1 MAILVRVPVPILED
15 LVEAAISKQGNIYRA
30 ELAKLI
36 GASKESLDGKTSLYL
51 ISLMKLCGFAE
62 ADMAN
67 VLRKSKIVNQR
78 GAVTHDISAGDELKG
93 VIDNALEGFQ
103 LLISESFKPIEH
115 EKEDLINWARMYSLW
130 PVNITTACCSAEF
143 GAASGARHDLER
155 FGVLPIG
162 SLRQS
167 DLIVIEGTIT
177 KKMAKRLRMI
187 YDQMALPRYVIAMGD
202 CAMSGGLFHD
212 SYSIVNGAHE
222 FVPVDVYVPGCPP
235 RPEALEQAIIML
247 QEKIRRSKVYEQG

>member
-1 MAILVRVPVPILED
+1 MSAQRTAQEEDPVATLAEGLSIWVGKLSD
-15 LVEAAISKQGNIYRA
+15 LVKKVVDTGPIR
-30 ELAKLI
+30 
-36 GASKESLDGKTSLYL
+36 
-51 ISLMKLCGFAE
+51 
-62 ADMAN
+62 N
-67 VLRKSKIVNQR
+67 V
-78 GAVTHDISAGDELKG
+78 
-93 VIDNALEGFQ
+93 
-103 LLISESFKPIEH
+103 
-115 EKEDLINWARMYSLW
+115 INWARMYSLW

-212 SYSIVNGAHE
+212 SYSIVNGAQE

>member
-1 MAILVRVPVPILED
+1 MSAQKPVQSDDPI
-15 LVEAAISKQGNIYRA
+15 
-30 ELAKLI
+30 ELLADSMNVWVGKL
-36 GASKESLDGKTSLYL
+36 SD
-51 ISLMKLCGFAE
+51 
-62 ADMAN
+62 
-67 VLRKSKIVNQR
+67 IV
-78 GAVTHDISAGDELKG
+78 HK
-93 VIDNALEGFQ
+93 VIDTE
-103 LLISESFKPIEH
+103 PIRNV
-115 EKEDLINWARMYSLW
+115 INWARMYSLW

-167 DLIVIEGTIT
+167 DLIV
-177 KKMAKRLRMI
+177 
-187 YDQMALPRYVIAMGD
+187 
-202 CAMSGGLFHD
+202 
-212 SYSIVNGAHE
+212 NGAHE

>member
-1 MAILVRVPVPILED
+1 
-15 LVEAAISKQGNIYRA
+15 
-30 ELAKLI
+30 
-36 GASKESLDGKTSLYL
+36 
-51 ISLMKLCGFAE
+51 
-62 ADMAN
+62 
-67 VLRKSKIVNQR
+67 
-78 GAVTHDISAGDELKG
+78 
-93 VIDNALEGFQ
+93 
-103 LLISESFKPIEH
+103 
-115 EKEDLINWARMYSLW
+115 MYSLW

-202 CAMSGGLFHD
+202 C
-212 SYSIVNGAHE
+212 
-222 FVPVDVYVPGCPP
+222 PVDVYVPGCPP

>member
-1 MAILVRVPVPILED
+1 MECEGGVLFFFSSRRRHTRFDCDWSFRRVLFR
-15 LVEAAISKQGNIYRA
+15 S
-30 ELAKLI
+30 
-36 GASKESLDGKTSLYL
+36 
-51 ISLMKLCGFAE
+51 
-62 ADMAN
+62 
-67 VLRKSKIVNQR
+67 
-78 GAVTHDISAGDELKG
+78 
-93 VIDNALEGFQ
+93 
-103 LLISESFKPIEH
+103 
-115 EKEDLINWARMYSLW
+115 
-130 PVNITTACCSAEF
+130 CCSAEF

-155 FGVLPIG
+155 FGVLPYG

>member
-1 MAILVRVPVPILED
+1 LSAQRTAQEEDPVATLGEGLSIWVGKLSD
-15 LVEAAISKQGNIYRA
+15 LVKKVVDTGPIR
-30 ELAKLI
+30 
-36 GASKESLDGKTSLYL
+36 
-51 ISLMKLCGFAE
+51 
-62 ADMAN
+62 N
-67 VLRKSKIVNQR
+67 V
-78 GAVTHDISAGDELKG
+78 
-93 VIDNALEGFQ
+93 
-103 LLISESFKPIEH
+103 
-115 EKEDLINWARMYSLW
+115 INWARMYSLW

-247 QEKIRRSKVYEQG
+247 QEKIRRSRVYEQG

>member
-1 MAILVRVPVPILED
+1 MSARRTTQEEDPVATLAEGLSIWVGRLGD
-15 LVEAAISKQGNIYRA
+15 LVKKVVDTGPIR
-30 ELAKLI
+30 
-36 GASKESLDGKTSLYL
+36 
-51 ISLMKLCGFAE
+51 
-62 ADMAN
+62 N
-67 VLRKSKIVNQR
+67 V
-78 GAVTHDISAGDELKG
+78 
-93 VIDNALEGFQ
+93 
-103 LLISESFKPIEH
+103 
-115 EKEDLINWARMYSLW
+115 INWARMYSLW

-177 KKMAKRLRMI
+177 KKMAKRLRII

>member
-1 MAILVRVPVPILED
+1 LSAQRTAQEQDPVATLAEGLSIWVGRLSD
-15 LVEAAISKQGNIYRA
+15 LVKKVVDTEPIR
-30 ELAKLI
+30 
-36 GASKESLDGKTSLYL
+36 
-51 ISLMKLCGFAE
+51 
-62 ADMAN
+62 N
-67 VLRKSKIVNQR
+67 V
-78 GAVTHDISAGDELKG
+78 
-93 VIDNALEGFQ
+93 
-103 LLISESFKPIEH
+103 
-115 EKEDLINWARMYSLW
+115 INWARMYSLW

-187 YDQMALPRYVIAMGD
+187 YDPMGD

>member
-1 MAILVRVPVPILED
+1 MSAQKPVQSDDPI
-15 LVEAAISKQGNIYRA
+15 
-30 ELAKLI
+30 ELLADSMNVWVGKL
-36 GASKESLDGKTSLYL
+36 SD
-51 ISLMKLCGFAE
+51 
-62 ADMAN
+62 
-67 VLRKSKIVNQR
+67 IV
-78 GAVTHDISAGDELKG
+78 HK
-93 VIDNALEGFQ
+93 VIDTE
-103 LLISESFKPIEH
+103 PIRNV
-115 EKEDLINWARMYSLW
+115 INWARMYSLW

-167 DLIVIEGTIT
+167 DLIVIE
-177 KKMAKRLRMI
+177 
-187 YDQMALPRYVIAMGD
+187 MGD

>member
-1 MAILVRVPVPILED
+1 MSAQTLVQSDDPIELLAD
-15 LVEAAISKQGNIYRA
+15 SMNVWVEKPSDIANKVIDTEPMRSVI
-30 ELAKLI
+30 I
-36 GASKESLDGKTSLYL
+36 GAG
-51 ISLMKLCGFAE
+51 
-62 ADMAN
+62 
-67 VLRKSKIVNQR
+67 
-78 GAVTHDISAGDELKG
+78 
-93 VIDNALEGFQ
+93 
-103 LLISESFKPIEH
+103 
-115 EKEDLINWARMYSLW
+115 MYSLW

-143 GAASGARHDLER
+143 GAARGARHDLER
-155 FGVLPIG
+155 FGVLPYG

>member
-1 MAILVRVPVPILED
+1 MSAQKSAQSDDPIELLAD
-15 LVEAAISKQGNIYRA
+15 SLNIWVG
-30 ELAKLI
+30 KL
-36 GASKESLDGKTSLYL
+36 SD
-51 ISLMKLCGFAE
+51 
-62 ADMAN
+62 
-67 VLRKSKIVNQR
+67 IV
-78 GAVTHDISAGDELKG
+78 HK
-93 VIDNALEGFQ
+93 VIDTE
-103 LLISESFKPIEH
+103 PIRNV
-115 EKEDLINWARMYSLW
+115 INWARMYSLW

-162 SLRQS
+162 SLRQP

-222 FVPVDVYVPGCPP
+222 FVPVGVYVPRVP
-235 RPEALEQAIIML
+235 RRPQALEQAIIL
-247 QEKIRRSKVYEQG
+247 LRAQLRRSEGAERGA

>member
-1 MAILVRVPVPILED
+1 MSAQKTAQPNEEIETLADALSIWVGKLSD
-15 LVEAAISKQGNIYRA
+15 LVHKVVDTE
-30 ELAKLI
+30 
-36 GASKESLDGKTSLYL
+36 
-51 ISLMKLCGFAE
+51 
-62 ADMAN
+62 
-67 VLRKSKIVNQR
+67 
-78 GAVTHDISAGDELKG
+78 
-93 VIDNALEGFQ
+93 
-103 LLISESFKPIEH
+103 PIR
-115 EKEDLINWARMYSLW
+115 N
-130 PVNITTACCSAEF
+130 ACCSAEF